1 MASVNTGPGQSS
13 NGKKSLDAELNLVPF
28 IDLLSMCI
36 CFLLMTAVW
45 IQVGS
50 VQVKQSHGTDAAA
63 TPNKS
68 FEIEVKMTKRDNAE
82 VILKTT
88 AGKVQ
93 KKVVVS
99 GANEEEFHTKFIQNV
114 TDLVNS
120 LGGAEPFKMVSSSMV
135 HTHPEVPYGEMVA
148 VLDGLRKNQITNIG
162 VVPAG
167 AGAVK

>member
-1 MASVNTGPGQSS
+1 MASVSTGPSQSS

-63 TPNKS
+63 APTKS

-82 VILKTT
+82 VILKSST
-88 AGKVQ
+88 GGRVS
-93 KKVVVS
+93 KKVAVS
-99 GANEEEFHTKFIQNV
+99 GANEEEFQTNFNLKV
-114 TDLVNS
+114 SELVKS
-120 LGGAEPFKMVSSSMV
+120 LGGAEPHKQISASMV

-148 VLDGLRKNQITNIG
+148 VLDGLRKNHITNIG

-167 AGAVK
+167 GTK